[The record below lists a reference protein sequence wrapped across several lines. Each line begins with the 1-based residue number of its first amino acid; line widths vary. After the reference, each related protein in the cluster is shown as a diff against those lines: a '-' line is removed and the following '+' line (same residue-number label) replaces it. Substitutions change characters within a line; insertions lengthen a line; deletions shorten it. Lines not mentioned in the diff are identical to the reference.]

1 MVSLVNTLVMQ
12 NNPGV
17 TKLKSKIPIHK
28 DWPKPGVNFIDINGI
43 LTDPWAYDFC
53 IEWLKNTVFDHP
65 PTSIVA
71 IESRGFLFGSPI
83 AHFFHIPL
91 VIVRKPNKLP
101 GELKTVSYDTE
112 YSTDSLSI
120 QANAPIGNR
129 PLIVDD
135 LLATGGTIM
144 AVKRLLNVEKVNAA
158 VIVNLSFLPGMNNL
172 SNNGILCDA
181 LISYDD

>member
-1 MVSLVNTLVMQ
+1 MVTQ
-12 NNPGV
+12 NNLGV
-17 TKLKSKIPIHK
+17 IKLKSKIPIHK

-53 IEWLKNTVFDHP
+53 VEWLKNIVFDKP

-83 AHFFHIPL
+83 AYFFHTPL

-101 GELKTVSYDTE
+101 GQLKTITYDTE
-112 YSTDSLSI
+112 YSTDSLSM
-120 QANAPIGNR
+120 QANAPIGDR

-135 LLATGGTIM
+135 LLATGGTII
-144 AVKRLLNVEKVNAA
+144 AVKKLLDIEKVNAA
-158 VIVNLSFLPGMNNL
+158 VIVNLSFLPGMKNL
-172 SNNGILCDA
+172 NDNGISCNA
-181 LISYDD
+181 LLSYDD